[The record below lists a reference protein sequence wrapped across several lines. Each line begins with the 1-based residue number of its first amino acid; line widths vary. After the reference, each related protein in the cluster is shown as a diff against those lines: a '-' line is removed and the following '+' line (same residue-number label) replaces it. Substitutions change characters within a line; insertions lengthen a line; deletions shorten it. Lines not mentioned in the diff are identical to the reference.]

1 MGRYLTPISKHNL
14 DLSSLANLAND
25 LSQRLEINIEY
36 GYYNHAD
43 LGKLYSTNSHNKF
56 NVLGTA
62 LFAPKAE
69 AFYLTDLRFLER
81 ELYKLMG
88 RSFFSSKAYLHAHD
102 KTSITETEIDKRI
115 ADVENS
121 YIELWYSNDENRI
134 AIIYK
139 ECLNCEF
146 FSFSRWGVFL
156 DAVLEKSYN
165 CEEEVKS
172 FRRNMKHTVQKTG
185 GDKVF
190 YVRDECEKLG
200 GIGQTGEGELPWE
213 EVESIICKQFGDN
226 LIDLSRFHTDE
237 AYRNTV
243 KAIDK
248 NEIIFVDDFS
258 DL

>member
-36 GYYNHAD
+36 GYYNNAD
-43 LGKLYSTNSHNKF
+43 LGKLYNTNSHNKF

-88 RSFFSSKAYLHAHD
+88 RAFFCSKAFLHAHD
-102 KTSITETEIDKRI
+102 KTSITENEIDKRI
-115 ADVENS
+115 VDVENS
-121 YIELWYSNDENRI
+121 YIELWYKNDENRST
-134 AIIYK
+134 IIYK

-146 FSFSRWGVFL
+146 FAYSRWGVFL
-156 DAVLEKSYN
+156 NAVLENSDN
-165 CEEEVKS
+165 SEEDVKS
-172 FRRNMKHTVQKTG
+172 FRRNMMYTVQKTG

-190 YVRDECEKLG
+190 YVDDEGEKLE
-200 GIGQTGEGELPWE
+200 GIGQTGEGTMPWVA
-213 EVESIICKQFGDN
+213 VEPFIRKQFGEH
-226 LIDLSRFHTDE
+226 LVDLARFYSDE
-237 AYRNTV
+237 AYRKQV
-243 KAIDK
+243 KAFDK
-248 NEIIFVDDFS
+248 NDIVFVDDFS

>member
-14 DLSSLANLAND
+14 DLSSLENLAND

-36 GYYNHAD
+36 GYYNNAD
-43 LGKLYSTNSHNKF
+43 LGKLYNTNSHNKF

-62 LFAPKAE
+62 LFTPKAE
-69 AFYLTDLRFLER
+69 AFYLTDMRFLER

-115 ADVENS
+115 ADVENF
-121 YIELWYSNDENRI
+121 YLELWYKNDENRST
-134 AIIYK
+134 IIYK

-146 FSFSRWGVFL
+146 FAYSRWGVFL
-156 DAVLEKSYN
+156 NAVLENSDN
-165 CEEEVKS
+165 CEDDVKS
-172 FRRNMKHTVQKTG
+172 FRINMKHTVQKTG

-190 YVRDECEKLG
+190 YVDDEREKLE
-200 GIGQTGEGELPWE
+200 GIGQTGEGTMPWIA
-213 EVESIICKQFGDN
+213 VEPFIRKQFGEHLVN
-226 LIDLSRFHTDE
+226 LARFYSDE
-237 AYRNTV
+237 AYRKQVN
-243 KAIDK
+243 AFDK
-248 NEIIFVDDFS
+248 NDIVFVDDFS